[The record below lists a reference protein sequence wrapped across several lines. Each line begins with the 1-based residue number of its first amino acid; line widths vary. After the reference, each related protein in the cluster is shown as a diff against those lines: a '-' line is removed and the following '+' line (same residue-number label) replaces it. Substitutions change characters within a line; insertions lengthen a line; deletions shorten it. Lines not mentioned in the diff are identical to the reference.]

1 MSSTAIRTV
10 FDVITDFLAS
20 DPTPDQLIAYHLPD
34 DLQARVDHLVERNGE
49 GQLTFDD
56 QQELLD
62 FMRADEMMALL
73 KAKTKLRLWKTN
85 PCQEPPG
92 SKPVMCTN
100 TKPPIVARTKPSL
113 RIADEKTQAMP
124 FQKTIGT
131 SYSACGQTA

>member
-1 MSSTAIRTV
+1 MPSTATRTV

-34 DLQARVDHLVERNGE
+34 DLQARVDQLVERNGE

-73 KAKTKLRLWKTN
+73 KAKTKLRLRKTN
-85 PCQEPPG
+85 Q
-92 SKPVMCTN
+92 
-100 TKPPIVARTKPSL
+100 
-113 RIADEKTQAMP
+113 
-124 FQKTIGT
+124 
-131 SYSACGQTA
+131 